1 MNQSK
6 FFYLG
11 KITRKF
17 SFKGELIIFLDTDSP
32 SAYYA
37 LKKVYVKEDDSYLPY
52 FISDISKYKNNSI
65 RVKFEDIEN
74 ESMASNLINKEIFL
88 PISEL
93 PKLDGKKFY
102 YHEVNG
108 FQVED
113 IRYGK
118 IGEIEYINDQTP
130 QHLFVINSNDKEVL
144 IPINDD
150 FISSD
155 CTKLKSSSVLIPF
168 LFK

>member
-32 SAYYA
+32 STYYD

-65 RVKFEDIEN
+65 RVRFEDIEN
-74 ESMASNLINKEIFL
+74 ESIRRLTDHIVYHRVPVACL
-88 PISEL
+88 
-93 PKLDGKKFY
+93 KK
-102 YHEVNG
+102 
-108 FQVED
+108 
-113 IRYGK
+113 K
-118 IGEIEYINDQTP
+118 IHSTT
-130 QHLFVINSNDKEVL
+130 H
-144 IPINDD
+144 
-150 FISSD
+150 
-155 CTKLKSSSVLIPF
+155 
-168 LFK
+168 